1 MAARWNHAGNG
12 SWITAGNWSPSAVPN
27 SGDVVLDFS
36 LIGIAAGSYAVS
48 IGSGENY
55 ALATLTIDSSA
66 TGGASGIALTLANA
80 SLNLSGT
87 FTAAGRNNAVTE
99 TNSSFIG
106 ANASFGNSANSLTD
120 WSLKNLST
128 AKFNGL
134 VSGSGVN
141 FTFGDSTADRL
152 IFGTQGN
159 SFAGAISQ
167 FQGNNSIDLTSLTY
181 FNGAFSAV
189 QNGGSLEIDENGM
202 RVMVFASFTFQGAT
216 AADVIFS
223 NDGSGG
229 TALTV
234 CFAAGTRI
242 LTDHGKIAVED
253 LRPGDLVATLDA
265 GAQVLAP
272 VRWIGRRR
280 LDLARHPHP
289 WAVAPVR
296 IRAGAFADGLPHRDL
311 VVSPDHAMLVDGQL
325 LPARQL
331 INQMS
336 IAQLT
341 GLARVEY
348 FHVELDRHSI
358 LLAEGLPTESY
369 LDTGNRG
376 FFGNAEAP
384 LILHP
389 NPAEAPRAPAKTA
402 FCLKFMTEP
411 EAARQVWQR
420 LHDRAVASGLAAE
433 PVATTR
439 DAELRVLAG
448 GRVFLPVCAPVCAPM
463 SGDAQHY
470 LFALPGGLGSARLVS
485 RRAPA
490 NGASPWL
497 DDRRLLG
504 VAIERIGLS
513 AADGVTELAMDHPGL
528 SPGWWDAERHGTRL
542 QRWTDGDA
550 TIPLPGGPV
559 LLELTVVGT
568 TDYKLDKPGILQA
581 A

>member
-1 MAARWNHAGNG
+1 MAARWNYAGNG

-66 TGGASGIALTLANA
+66 TGGASGISLTLANA

-87 FTAAGRNNAVTE
+87 FTAAGRANAVTE

-106 ANASFGNSANSLTD
+106 ANASFGNSANSLTN
-120 WSLKNLST
+120 WSLTNLST

-141 FTFGDSTADRL
+141 FTFGDSTANRL

-167 FQGNNSIDLTSLTY
+167 FQGHNSIDLTSLTY

-202 RVMVFASFTFQGAT
+202 RVMVFANFTFQGAT
-216 AADVIFS
+216 AADVSFS

-242 LTDHGKIAVED
+242 LTDHGEIAVED

-272 VRWIGRRR
+272 VRWVGRRR

-311 VVSPDHAMLVDGQL
+311 VVSPDHAMLVNGQL

-336 IAQLT
+336 IAQVT
-341 GLARVEY
+341 GLAGVEY
-348 FHVELDRHSI
+348 FHVELDRYSI

-376 FFGNAEAP
+376 FFSNAEAP

-389 NPAEAPRAPAKTA
+389 DLADAPRACAETMPY
-402 FCLKFMTEP
+402 LKLMTEP
-411 EAARQVWQR
+411 ESARQAWQR
-420 LHDRAVASGLAAE
+420 LHDRAVASGMAAE

-448 GRVFLPVCAPVCAPM
+448 GRVFLPVCA
-463 SGDAQHY
+463 DAQRY

-485 RRAPA
+485 RCAPA
-490 NGASPWL
+490 SGASPWL

-504 VAIERIGLS
+504 VAIERIRLC
-513 AADGVTELAMDHPGL
+513 AADSVTELAMDHPGL
-528 SPGWWDAERHGTRL
+528 SEGWWNAEHYGTRL

-550 TIPLPGGPV
+550 MIPLPGGPV